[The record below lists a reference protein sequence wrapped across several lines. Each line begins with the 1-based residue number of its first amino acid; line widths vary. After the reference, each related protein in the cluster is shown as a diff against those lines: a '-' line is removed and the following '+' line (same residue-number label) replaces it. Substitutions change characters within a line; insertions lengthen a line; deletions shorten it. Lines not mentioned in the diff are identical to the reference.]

1 MKEDIVVYDD
11 CSVTAVDLLQ
21 LGGDVMDMICPV
33 PDVGRAATERGC
45 YRSYEVITAVFRSSQ
60 MILEYSFSRG
70 GRGLYEKFEIVGNV
84 YVHRIK
90 L

>member
-1 MKEDIVVYDD
+1 MAMKEYIVEYDD

-45 YRSYEVITAVFRSSQ
+45 YI
-60 MILEYSFSRG
+60 I
-70 GRGLYEKFEIVGNV
+70 
-84 YVHRIK
+84 
-90 L
+90 